1 MPTDNGAGRPARLV
15 RGMSMDVIMPQLGET
30 VREGTVAVWYRKV
43 GDLVKA
49 DDPLFEVETDKVTTE
64 IPAPASGVLA
74 EILVEQGIA
83 VKVGTRIAVIRV
95 AGEAAAGVQAPAAD
109 PAPPAAAVAASA
121 SRASATSIPA
131 HAGATNAS
139 ATGPAAP
146 ARGGERGNSGGARLS
161 PVVRRLLAEHR
172 LDPAAIHGRGAEGR
186 ITRQDVMAHLE
197 SRRAAPAATGSIA
210 PGESIAARGDR
221 SLAAAS
227 EPGKSVRPAAQPAAD
242 ALHAPV
248 LAPGPD
254 DTVVAMNRIRRLT
267 AVHMVRT
274 VAVSPHTLQ
283 AIEVDFSAVEK
294 ARGRHG
300 AKWKSSEGFSL
311 TALPFVARAVCAAI
325 ARFPHVNASVADDAL
340 IVHHRIHLG
349 IAVDLNFEG
358 LLVPVIRD
366 AQNKT
371 LRALA
376 LEIHDLASRAR
387 RGALRPDEMSGGTYT
402 ISNSGPFGTLLTA
415 PLIAQPQVAILST
428 DAVRK
433 KPVVIEGPDGDSI
446 AIRPIGVL
454 AQNFDHR
461 AFDGAYSA
469 AFLHALKDNL
479 ESRDWLAEL
488 P

>member
-1 MPTDNGAGRPARLV
+1 
-15 RGMSMDVIMPQLGET
+15 MDVIMPQLGET

-197 SRRAAPAATGSIA
+197 SRRGAPAATGSIA

-221 SLAAAS
+221 SLSAAS
-227 EPGKSVRPAAQPAAD
+227 EPETSVRPAAD
-242 ALHAPV
+242 ALRAPV
-248 LAPGPD
+248 MAPGPD

-294 ARGRHG
+294 ARARHG

>member
-1 MPTDNGAGRPARLV
+1 
-15 RGMSMDVIMPQLGET
+15 MDVIMPQLGET

-83 VKVGTRIAVIRV
+83 VKVGTRSAVIRV

-109 PAPPAAAVAASA
+109 PAPPTAAVAASA

-131 HAGATNAS
+131 PAAATNAT
-139 ATGPAAP
+139 ATGPAPVAAP
-146 ARGGERGNSGGARLS
+146 ARGRVPGTSGGARLS

-172 LDPAAIHGRGAEGR
+172 LDPAAIRGRGAEGR

-197 SRRAAPAATGSIA
+197 SRRGAPAATGSIA
-210 PGESIAARGDR
+210 PGESIAAQGDR
-221 SLAAAS
+221 SFSAAS
-227 EPGKSVRPAAQPAAD
+227 EPGTSVRPAAD
-242 ALHAPV
+242 ALRAPV

-300 AKWKSSEGFSL
+300 AQWKSSEGFSL

-387 RGALRPDEMSGGTYT
+387 RGALRPDELSGGTYT

>member
-1 MPTDNGAGRPARLV
+1 
-15 RGMSMDVIMPQLGET
+15 
-30 VREGTVAVWYRKV
+30 
-43 GDLVKA
+43 
-49 DDPLFEVETDKVTTE
+49 
-64 IPAPASGVLA
+64 
-74 EILVEQGIA
+74 
-83 VKVGTRIAVIRV
+83 
-95 AGEAAAGVQAPAAD
+95 
-109 PAPPAAAVAASA
+109 
-121 SRASATSIPA
+121 
-131 HAGATNAS
+131 
-139 ATGPAAP
+139 
-146 ARGGERGNSGGARLS
+146 
-161 PVVRRLLAEHR
+161 
-172 LDPAAIHGRGAEGR
+172 
-186 ITRQDVMAHLE
+186 MAHLE

>member
-1 MPTDNGAGRPARLV
+1 
-15 RGMSMDVIMPQLGET
+15 MDVIMPQLGET

-95 AGEAAAGVQAPAAD
+95 AGEAAAGAQTPASD

-197 SRRAAPAATGSIA
+197 SRRGAPAATGSIA

-221 SLAAAS
+221 SLSAAS
-227 EPGKSVRPAAQPAAD
+227 EPGTSVRPAAD
-242 ALHAPV
+242 ALRAPV